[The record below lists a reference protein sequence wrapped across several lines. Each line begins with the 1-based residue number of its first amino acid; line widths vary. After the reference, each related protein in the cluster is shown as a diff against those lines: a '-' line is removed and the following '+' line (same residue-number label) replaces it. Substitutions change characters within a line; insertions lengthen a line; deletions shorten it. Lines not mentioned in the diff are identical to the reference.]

1 MCVCACVRGCA
12 RVHACVRA
20 RARARACVC
29 VCVCECLERDS
40 GLGVG
45 AYLVH
50 LFLNILE
57 ITGIF
62 QNIIRAVITMLMCL
76 MIQCIV
82 FKLL

>member
-20 RARARACVC
+20 R